1 MTLKIGLMHNPKPAA
16 RFNTLT
22 MADLPWHRPSV
33 VADRPV
39 ELLIRLREAR
49 RRMHRNWK
57 GV

>member
-16 RFNTLT
+16 RFNTVT
-22 MADLPWHRPSV
+22 VADLAWHRPGSA
-33 VADRPV
+33 ADRPV

-49 RRMHRNWK
+49 RRLRRSWK